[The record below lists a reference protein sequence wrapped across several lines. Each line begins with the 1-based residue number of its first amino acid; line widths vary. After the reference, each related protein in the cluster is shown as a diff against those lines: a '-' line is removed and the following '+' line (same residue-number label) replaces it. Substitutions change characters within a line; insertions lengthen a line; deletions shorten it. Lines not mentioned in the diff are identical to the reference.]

1 MKRFYT
7 DKTKKVII
15 KNENINLLNDPVLI
29 RNFKL
34 TRYKFV
40 FYILTAIIYIKLILS
55 VLLKLNTK
63 YSETAVSICAVIS
76 VIIIVIIFALFE
88 RIINGIY
95 NKVKEKDPDLTSAVG
110 NTDKER
116 IDLDEYG
123 LSYIYFGSQGGRG
136 SKDLY
141 VRKLIRKSDIQEILY
156 CNEMNVII
164 LKGKV
169 SLNFANG
176 TNIYKKDY
184 SDWLNL
190 EIYRSNLRI
199 YAHWLNPESPSDDL
213 LREISELFAS
223 NIRYIGTDEALEL
236 IKNDKWSDPQSN
248 ENEFRK
254 EKTDS
259 DKKKSIRIKAKGHS
273 DVLNILMYLLLGP
286 GILNLAI
293 QDSIAQKISA
303 IWLISVFLIVIIA
316 VLLNGINK
324 LSEFIF
330 RHTGVLIADRI
341 SIISIKIAE
350 LTANSIV
357 IWSVVLLAASV
368 IAGLPIWIIIIV
380 DIVKS
385 II

>member
-1 MKRFYT
+1 
-7 DKTKKVII
+7 
-15 KNENINLLNDPVLI
+15 
-29 RNFKL
+29 
-34 TRYKFV
+34 
-40 FYILTAIIYIKLILS
+40 
-55 VLLKLNTK
+55 
-63 YSETAVSICAVIS
+63 
-76 VIIIVIIFALFE
+76 
-88 RIINGIY
+88 
-95 NKVKEKDPDLTSAVG
+95 
-110 NTDKER
+110 
-116 IDLDEYG
+116 
-123 LSYIYFGSQGGRG
+123 
-136 SKDLY
+136 
-141 VRKLIRKSDIQEILY
+141 
-156 CNEMNVII
+156 MNVII

-213 LREISELFAS
+213 LREISELFAAK
-223 NIRYIGTDEALEL
+223 IRYIGTDEALEL